1 MALPRLD
8 RFLAHA
14 LQISRSDAQ
23 RLVRAGRVDIA
34 LASPEAAEG
43 DTEAA
48 VAEASVTRAKD
59 PSAHVPMHA
68 SVLVDDLAVSL
79 PGQIVLMLHKP
90 QGVVSAT
97 RDTRD
102 RTVIDVVP
110 TNLRLRD
117 LSPVGRL
124 DKDATGLLLL
134 TNDGAL
140 LHRLTHPKRHVP
152 RTYALTWDGLLPDD
166 AVTRVAAGIA
176 LEDATVC
183 MPAELVITAPNAG
196 TMTVHQ
202 GMYHQVKRMIVALG
216 GVVTSLHRT
225 TYGPLSLADLP
236 LGATRTL
243 TPDELRS
250 IGA

>member
-1 MALPRLD
+1 
-8 RFLAHA
+8 
-14 LQISRSDAQ
+14 
-23 RLVRAGRVDIA
+23 
-34 LASPEAAEG
+34 
-43 DTEAA
+43 
-48 VAEASVTRAKD
+48 
-59 PSAHVPMHA
+59 
-68 SVLVDDLAVSL
+68 
-79 PGQIVLMLHKP
+79 MLHKP
-90 QGVVSAT
+90 PGVVSAA

-152 RTYALTWDGLLPDD
+152 RTYALTWEGLLPAD
-166 AVTRVAAGIA
+166 AVQRVAAGIA
-176 LEDATVC
+176 LEDGTMC

-216 GVVTSLHRT
+216 GVVTTLHRT
-225 TYGPLSLADLP
+225 QYGPLSLGELAV
-236 LGATRTL
+236 GATRAL
-243 TPDELRS
+243 TPEELAS